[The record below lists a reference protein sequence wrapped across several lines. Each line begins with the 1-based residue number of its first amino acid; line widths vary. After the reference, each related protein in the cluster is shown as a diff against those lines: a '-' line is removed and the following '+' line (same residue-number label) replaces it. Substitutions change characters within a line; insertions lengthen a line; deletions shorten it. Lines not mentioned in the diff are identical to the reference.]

1 MPSRNRSAKTC
12 ALANRSPNET
22 APLTDFSDIPHAS
35 RYPGLFLTLRQP
47 LAGLEPLRRRPTVA
61 STRPAKLQTWLPAV
75 ARATNGEHGGTEGER
90 GPTAAAELLRGQKKE
105 PPLPA
110 ARSFNR
116 EASNRV
122 DRSHSMSRR
131 WTFTVMIEK
140 A

>member
-1 MPSRNRSAKTC
+1 MPSRNRSANTC
-12 ALANRSPNET
+12 ELANRSPNET
-22 APLTDFSDIPHAS
+22 ASLTDFSDIPYAS
-35 RYPGLFLTLRQP
+35 RYAGLFLTLRQP
-47 LAGLEPLRRRPTVA
+47 LAGLEPLRRQAHRVQRRRGKAADIVA
-61 STRPAKLQTWLPAV
+61 GRSIDGK
-75 ARATNGEHGGTEGER
+75 
-90 GPTAAAELLRGQKKE
+90 GPSMGVQKGNEAGLSVCPRQKKE

-131 WTFTVMIEK
+131 WTLIVMIEK